1 MSRNASRRARAL
13 ALMTVSALSLAIAQ
27 AHAQEQTAQEP
38 PAGNAQRAATELD
51 TVVVTATKREKALRD
66 VPASITVLSGDD
78 LEQRGAQNIEDI
90 ARLVPGVNISSPAGN
105 AQRITIRG
113 IAGEANTNPT
123 TGILF
128 GNTSFTDAYVP
139 HVTMDP
145 NPFDMQSVEVLKG
158 PQGTLFGASALNG
171 AVRYTPAQPVFGE
184 ASGKY
189 YLQGGNVSEGS
200 DFWGAGV
207 ALNLP
212 FGDAVALRMVAF
224 SRQLPGWVDDVVPD
238 EEDANQGEQHGLR
251 GILAIKPSDALDIR
265 LTYAH
270 QQTDRDDTASAD
282 NFDGVLLQRT
292 HALTSPSSQQYDLG
306 NLSITYDAGT
316 FDFVS
321 ETSAIA
327 KRYHAVGE
335 SSGNV
340 IPLALIGYQP
350 LVIGPA
356 NEKSDTYSQEFRLVS
371 RDDPESDWSWIV
383 GVFGSRQDI
392 DQYGANQLGNPAI
405 VVPVL
410 NLLASGLG
418 NLWYAMG
425 QPDYSATY
433 IDVQVKEVAAF
444 FDLTRKWGD
453 WELSAGGRLYKTESG
468 GTVLNNGLTMTVQ
481 GYPAGYTIDD
491 TVKDSGFSPKVSVL
505 WRAGDNVNFYSTVS
519 KGYRVGGVQWGTAG
533 LTGLA
538 PDTFKTDTIWNY
550 ELGMRSIWLDR
561 TLSFDAT
568 AFYEKWKDPQV
579 LVFPTGLPAAY
590 VDNVG
595 GVTSKGL
602 EAALQYQF
610 PVEGLALGLS
620 ATYTDAKTTAAFTD
634 SSGNLV
640 PAGTRWPLSPKLQT
654 AATLSYD
661 RYAGNWHF
669 GGSITNAYMSKAI
682 YGINQASEV
691 FGYPLTDVQLRLANT
706 SWKTQPELSLTV
718 SNIGDKRGL
727 STAYAGLTAAGTPW
741 YSGSYVQ
748 PRTVMLRLAGSF

>member
-1 MSRNASRRARAL
+1 MSRTASRRAQAL

-27 AHAQEQTAQEP
+27 AHAQEQATQEP
-38 PAGNAQRAATELD
+38 PAGNAARSATELD

-66 VPASITVLSGDD
+66 VPASITAISGDE
-78 LEQRGAQNIEDI
+78 LEQRGVQNIEEI
-90 ARLVPGVNISSPAGN
+90 TRLVPGVNISSPAGN

-171 AVRYTPAQPVFGE
+171 AVRYTPAQPVLGE
-184 ASGKY
+184 TSGKY
-189 YLQGGNVSEGS
+189 YLQGGSVSEGS
-200 DFWGAGV
+200 SVWGTGA

-212 FGDAVALRMVAF
+212 VGNDAALRVVAF
-224 SRQLPGWVDDVVPD
+224 DRKLPGWVDDVVPGKK
-238 EEDANQGEQHGLR
+238 DANQGTQHGFR
-251 GILAIKPSDALDIR
+251 GILAVQPDDALDIR
-265 LTYAH
+265 LTYAY
-270 QQTDRDDTASAD
+270 QKTDRDDSASAD
-282 NFDGVLLQRT
+282 NFDGILLQRT
-292 HALTSPSSQQYDLG
+292 HALTSPSSQKYHLG
-306 NLSITYDAGT
+306 NLSISYDLGA
-316 FDFVS
+316 FRFVS
-321 ETSAIA
+321 ETSAIY

-335 SSGNV
+335 SSGNL
-340 IPLALIGYQP
+340 IPLSMIGNQP
-350 LVIGPA
+350 LVIGPGD
-356 NEKSDTYSQEFRLVS
+356 EQSDTYSQEFRLVS
-371 RDDPESDWSWIV
+371 NDGPDSDWSWIV

-405 VVPVL
+405 VIPVL
-410 NLLASGLG
+410 NLLGPGLG
-418 NLWYAMG
+418 NLWYALG
-425 QPDYSATY
+425 QPDYSASY
-433 IDVQVKEVAAF
+433 IDVRVQEVAAF
-444 FDLTRKWGD
+444 FDLTRNLGN
-453 WELSAGGRLYKTESG
+453 WELSAGGRLYKTKSG
-468 GTVLNNGLTMTVQ
+468 GTVLNNGLMMTVL
-481 GYPAGYTIDD
+481 GFPAGYVIDD
-491 TVKDSGFSPKVSVL
+491 TVEDSGFSPKLSVL
-505 WRAGDNVNFYSTVS
+505 WRASDNVNFYSTVS

-538 PDTFKTDTIWNY
+538 PNTFKTDTIWNY
-550 ELGMRSIWLDR
+550 ELGMRSTWLDR
-561 TLSFDAT
+561 TLSLDAT

-579 LVFPTGLPAAY
+579 LVFPPGMPAAY

-602 EAALQYQF
+602 EAALRYLF
-610 PVEGLALGLS
+610 PIDGLSLGLS
-620 ATYTDAKTTAAFTD
+620 ASYTDAKTTEAFTD
-634 SSGNLV
+634 SAGHLV
-640 PAGTRWPLSPKLQT
+640 PAGTRWPLSPKVQT
-654 AATLSYD
+654 AATLAYD

-706 SWKTQPELSLTV
+706 AWKTQPELSLTV
-718 SNIGDKRGL
+718 SNIADKRGL
-727 STAYAGLTAAGTPW
+727 STAYAGGTFVGTPW

-748 PRTVMLRLAGSF
+748 PRTVMLRLSGSF